1 MPTRRPPPTCTTR
14 TGDAL
19 TGPVLPVAVLTAVAG
34 HPALPIP
41 VDGGTIDLPGNDAPG
56 DPAAGPATGLDTATG
71 RRRHAR

>member
-34 HPALPIP
+34 PPALPIP
-41 VDGGTIDLPGNDAPG
+41 VDGGTIDVPGNDAPG